1 MRVHRRLGGLMAAL
15 LVLLVISASLTPGLY
30 PSVAELLK
38 NNPELETYHQVSAQL
53 HSLETLLT
61 SYKLNTKV
69 YPTTE
74 QGLHALE
81 AMPTIPPLPANY
93 HRVLGRTFKDSWNH
107 EFQYRIPGIHN
118 PDGYDVWSLGSD
130 GVSGTEDDIGNW

>member
-1 MRVHRRLGGLMAAL
+1 MRVYRRLGGLVAAL
-15 LVLLVISASLTPGLY
+15 LVLLVISASLTPGLD

-38 NNPELETYHQVSAQL
+38 NNPELELYHQVSAQL
-53 HSLETLLT
+53 NAQETLLT

-81 AMPTIPPLPANY
+81 AMPTIPPLPTNY
-93 HRVLGRTFKDSWNH
+93 HRLLGRAFKDPWNH
-107 EFQYRIPGIHN
+107 EFQYRSPAIFSSAS
-118 PDGYDVWSLGSD
+118 YDLWSLGPD
-130 GVSGTEDDIGNW
+130 GVNGTEDDIGNW